1 MIAHPQESDAKVLQ
15 LENNT
20 VNIVLW
26 LSITIAILVIAALAQ
41 SSGIPPLRV
50 GLGALALAIIGTV
63 VWSTNSKPESG
74 TALACL
80 PMPGAVNCE
89 LQLHF

>member
-1 MIAHPQESDAKVLQ
+1 MCHNRGAISTNKQVALGV
-15 LENNT
+15 
-20 VNIVLW
+20 
-26 LSITIAILVIAALAQ
+26 TIGSGVAALA
-41 SSGIPPLRV
+41 
-50 GLGALALAIIGTV
+50 LGIIGTV

-80 PMPGAVNCE
+80 PVPGAVNCE